1 MIGELAVPHSVL
13 REIVGA
19 RVEHAEILLPG
30 GTAVHGESVEALR
43 SKEGHDVAPV
53 GEWSRVRVG
62 RLDVS
67 FLLRHTLVGR
77 LGPDG
82 FSGEPVE
89 RHHHPSLRRAI
100 LRRGACAVEP
110 RLEGRIG
117 AAADRRR
124 DEDAIAPDDRAR
136 MRETRDGD
144 FPFDVRAADSVPGAG
159 QILAVRHARCRRAA
173 ETRPGGGCRRM
184 EPRGRC
190 GCGQAEYQE
199 NRTQETA

>member
-19 RVEHAEILLPG
+19 GVEHAEILLPG

-43 SKEGHDVAPV
+43 SKEGHHVAPV

-62 RLDVS
+62 CLDVS
-67 FLLRHTLVGR
+67 FLLRHTLVGG

-82 FSGEPVE
+82 FSGEAVE
-89 RHHHPSLRRAI
+89 RHHYPLLRGTI
-100 LRRGACAVEP
+100 LRRGARAVEP
-110 RLEGRIG
+110 GLEGRIG

-124 DEDAIAPDDRAR
+124 DEDAIAPYDRAR

-144 FPFDVRAADSVPGAG
+144 FPFDVRAADSVPGVG
-159 QILAVRHARCRRAA
+159 QILAVRHARCRRTA
-173 ETRPGGGCRRM
+173 ETRPGGGCRRK
-184 EPRGRC
+184 EPRGR
-190 GCGQAEYQE
+190 
-199 NRTQETA
+199 